1 MEAKTKKRLIV
12 LGVIVAVIAVI
23 VLLAFV
29 LPGSKD
35 TVANFGVSGQF
46 VDESYQAYLDD
57 NGFDGTI
64 ESVAVDVAVAEFEA
78 DERMSARIDSTVVDG
93 ETVTGVVVGLRGNI
107 TWNFNVEKE
116 GFYNLKFR
124 YASIDNSEKQK
135 KNGAVPDTER
145 TTTATP
151 QRSVLLDG
159 ETMFDGM
166 KQISFPRQWL
176 NNEGEIANRKG
187 NEIRPEATQIADGR
201 VLEFF
206 YSDEN
211 YRSLEPYA
219 FYLSEGEHTLTL
231 VQGKEPVKIVG
242 ISFEKADEPPTYEEY
257 LAEHAGAPT
266 YNGAV
271 LTGQAER
278 TGDIVTKIVKSNASI
293 GMSSDYSSSY
303 TYPYHH
309 WNVLL
314 NTLGGTSWQTPG
326 DSVEWTI
333 NAPEDGLYQLSF
345 RGRQSTNRGVK
356 SFRQLKINVEVPFE
370 EAKKVG
376 FDFSGP
382 FQNYVIANDGEP
394 ALFYLHKGENTISLD
409 VCLGDFA
416 NAYTQINHAVQDLNS
431 FYLKIVKITGT
442 VPDTHIDYE
451 IEDKIDGFR
460 RTMRQQADN
469 LNAIVDEMVE
479 ITGEKGSSTTNLE
492 KIAQQAERFAANPER
507 VVKEI
512 GDFQSN
518 ISALSTWMLTIAE
531 MPLEIDSIT
540 ISAPGAK
547 LKPAEPNGLIASY
560 HEAIRFFATFVVD
573 ETQMD
578 DTGNNKDALKVWTQT
593 GRDQSNV
600 IKNLID
606 SDFAPN
612 KGIAVNL
619 QLIPASV
626 ILPATLA
633 GNGPDV
639 ALNMGQA
646 DIMNFAYRGALA
658 DLTQFSDFEEQ
669 KSRFFPSAL
678 QSVTYHGGVYGLPE
692 TQTFSMLFYREDIL
706 HELGLEPPKTWDD
719 VGEMISELHINN
731 YDFYMPSGLM
741 INTMVYQNGG
751 NLYHGSEGETY
762 LDRDKNVVK
771 DANGNEVVGIDT
783 DYGIESGL
791 RDEEAMI
798 AFKRLCEFFTTYS
811 LPVSADFSNRF
822 RTGEIPIGVA
832 DYTTFNT
839 LEIFAPEIKGLWNFA
854 PLPGFKDANGNIN
867 NTAVS
872 GSVHTTILNASKRHD
887 DAWEFMKWWLDTNV
901 QTSYAQT
908 IEAIMGGG
916 ARYATAN
923 PDVLQAL
930 PWSAT
935 QADTL
940 LAQFENTIGIPD
952 VPGYYMTSRMVDY
965 AYKNVVTDGQNPRE
979 ALYLNVKEINDEL
992 TKKRKEFDLSYI
1004 EDGVYYAE
1012 GSEVSE

>member
-12 LGVIVAVIAVI
+12 LGVIIAVIAVI

-46 VDESYQAYLDD
+46 RDESYQAYLDD
-57 NGFDGTI
+57 NNFGDSAIVPANTQVNVDMANFVADDETNATVDAKGVTI
-64 ESVAVDVAVAEFEA
+64 
-78 DERMSARIDSTVVDG
+78 G
-93 ETVTGVVVGLRGNI
+93 ERGNI
-107 TWNFNVEKE
+107 TWTFDVETP
-116 GFYNLKFR
+116 GFYNIKFN
-124 YASIDNSEKQK
+124 YYSVEGTN
-135 KNGAVPDTER
+135 
-145 TTTATP
+145 ATP
-151 QRSVLLDG
+151 QRSVEIDG
-159 ETMFDGM
+159 KTMFEGM
-166 KQISFPRQWL
+166 KQISFPREWL
-176 NNEGEIANRKG
+176 NNQGEIANRNG
-187 NEIRPEATQIADGR
+187 NEIRPNAIEIYDQNGN
-201 VLEFF
+201 EFF

-211 YRSLEPYA
+211 YRSLEPYE
-219 FYLSEGEHTLTL
+219 FYFGEGQHTLTL
-231 VQGKEPVKIVG
+231 VESKEPVKISA
-242 ISFEKADEPPTYEEY
+242 ITLCRAEEPVTYEEY
-257 LAEHAGAPT
+257 LAAHAGAPT
-266 YNGAV
+266 YAGAN

-278 TGDIVTKIVKSNASI
+278 TDDVVTKIVKSSASI
-293 GMSSDYSSSY
+293 GMSSDYSSSN
-303 TYPYHH
+303 TVPYHH

-326 DSVEWTI
+326 DSVEWTVTV
-333 NAPEDGLYQLSF
+333 PEAGFYQLSF
-345 RGRQSTNRGVK
+345 RGRQATNRGVK
-356 SFRQLKINVEVPFE
+356 SFRRLKINGEVPFE

-376 FDFSGP
+376 FDFSGS
-382 FQNYVIANDGEP
+382 FQNYVIANNGEP
-394 ALFYLHKGENTISLD
+394 ALFYLNEGENTITLD

-416 NAYTQINHAVQDLNS
+416 NAYTKINQTVQNLNS

-451 IEDKIDGFR
+451 IETKIDGFR
-460 RTMRQQADN
+460 NTMRQQATV
-469 LNAIVDEMVE
+469 LKEIVDEMVE

-492 KIAQQAERFAANPER
+492 KVAQQAERFAANPER

-540 ISAPGAK
+540 LSAPKAS
-547 LKPAEPNGLIASY
+547 LKPAEPNGLISAY
-560 HEAIRFFATFVVD
+560 HEAIRFFATFFVD
-573 ETQMD
+573 ETKMD
-578 DTGNNKDALKVWTQT
+578 EDSNNKDALKVWTQT

-612 KGIAVNL
+612 QGIKVNL

-658 DLTQFSDFEEQ
+658 DLTQFPDFNEQ
-669 KSRFFPSAL
+669 AGRFYPSAL
-678 QSVTYHGGVYGLPE
+678 QTVTYHGGIYGLPE
-692 TQTFSMLFYREDIL
+692 TQNFSMMFYREDIL
-706 HELGLEPPKTWDD
+706 NELGLTVPKTWDE

-751 NLYHGSEGETY
+751 NLYHGGEGETY
-762 LDRDKNVVK
+762 YDRDGKVITGV
-771 DANGNEVVGIDT
+771 NGEPVVGVAT

-798 AFKRLCEFFTTYS
+798 AFKRLCEFFTAYD

-854 PLPGFKDANGNIN
+854 PLPGFVDEKGNIN

-872 GSVHTTILNASKRHD
+872 SSVHTTILNASKRQED
-887 DAWEFMKWWLDTNV
+887 GWEFMKWWLSDDV
-901 QTSYAQT
+901 QASFAQT
-908 IEAIMGGG
+908 IEAIMGSG

-923 PDVLQAL
+923 KNVLRQL
-930 PWSAT
+930 PWSAA

-940 LAQFENTIGIPD
+940 LAQFENTVGIPD

-979 ALYLNVKEINDEL
+979 ALYLNVKDINDEL

-1004 EDGVYYAE
+1004 EDGTYFEE